1 MAAST
6 SNLKHRN
13 SSPNRNSSH
22 VIRANNAVN
31 SETHDLSGV
40 PKNNR
45 GGVLVTEQE
54 IAQAFKFFDVD
65 DSGRISSANLR
76 KRLGVFYKDMPAK
89 DYRYFNE
96 KLLKH
101 QFIFHCLNK
110 IKIFLSAL
118 FFS

>member
-22 VIRANNAVN
+22 NLHATKANNAVI

-96 KLLKH
+96 S
-101 QFIFHCLNK
+101 F
-110 IKIFLSAL
+110 
-118 FFS
+118 